1 MESPPSTIDSNAPRQ
16 RELRTLVLNCLSVRS
31 DRQLIAWA
39 VDAFGLPAGK
49 RPYTDYTTD
58 FVCGAIFGHVGD
70 SGASHVVLLRHRW
83 LMSME
88 VRRIIFEPLENQHV
102 PEYITVRLAPV
113 GRMLRRKVERSAIGV
128 LISMVLTR
136 LGVRHLVRG
145 HTVYASYTRLPFKTA
160 QVVAASLGLFE
171 YGSPLIG

>member
-88 VRRIIFEPLENQHV
+88 VRRIIFGKDGWCE
-102 PEYITVRLAPV
+102 
-113 GRMLRRKVERSAIGV
+113 
-128 LISMVLTR
+128 R
-136 LGVRHLVRG
+136 LGYPLAHD
-145 HTVYASYTRLPFKTA
+145 
-160 QVVAASLGLFE
+160 
-171 YGSPLIG
+171 YGFCVGFR